1 MKKILIAL
9 FSFAIG
15 FSLIG
20 QSTFAVTIERFD
32 NNESNSKF
40 PFKEIEEIKK
50 TQDTFNSSQEG
61 TEDLGKMMAKTSL
74 NEQSFLNMLLDFF
87 GFNEAKDYTEKEN

>member
-15 FSLIG
+15 FSLLG

-32 NNESNSKF
+32 NNGSNSKF
-40 PFKEIEEIKK
+40 PFTEIEEIKK

-87 GFNEAKDYTEKEN
+87 GFNDAKDYTEKEN